1 MMVWVLRF
9 PEAFPYDIVIELCV
23 CVCERERERE
33 RERCCGLVRAAY
45 VKPASPH
52 IANKHIRP
60 VSEYREGSMD
70 IELSISLC
78 RDVLEN
84 KAEKRT
90 SAYLEI

>member
-9 PEAFPYDIVIELCV
+9 SEEFPYDIVIELCV
-23 CVCERERERE
+23 CVCERERET
-33 RERCCGLVRAAY
+33 CCGLVRAAY

-70 IELSISLC
+70 TELLISLC

-84 KAEKRT
+84 KAEK
-90 SAYLEI
+90 